1 MASETGP
8 KVPPDGLTDTGRR
21 AGATQGAG
29 HDKSRAALAAL
40 VLAASSAG
48 VVATLDSPRGAVACA
63 LAGLVAAALGWAA
76 LGRLA
81 HRPVSLPPEPPPAPR
96 PDLDAALEHAPLAL
110 WRLMPGAQPL
120 ALNAAARRLIAPGR
134 AAEAASLLA
143 LLDASPG
150 RRVVTLPTEH
160 GQERAV
166 LAVSALTVRGQ
177 AWRLAALAP
186 IESEL
191 ETEALVAWRQLVQ
204 VLTHEIMNSLT
215 PIASLAASA
224 PALLEAGE
232 LEELQAALAAL
243 ARRAAHLQGFVERYR
258 SVSHPPAPTLADTPL
273 LPLLQAV
280 QRLVAPAWDAAGG
293 RVDIAVEPASL
304 ALRTDAAQLE
314 QVLINLTQNALQAC
328 TGRPAPALR
337 IEARLSR
344 GARLRLEVADNG
356 PGVAPGLEGHI
367 FTPFFTTREG
377 GSGVGLAV
385 VRQLVHGLGGTV
397 RHARRPGG
405 GACFVLTF

>member
-1 MASETGP
+1 MAS
-8 KVPPDGLTDTGRR
+8 
-21 AGATQGAG
+21 
-29 HDKSRAALAAL
+29 DKARTAVAALM
-40 VLAASSAG
+40 LAASAAG
-48 VVATLDSPRGAVACA
+48 AGAWWDSPRLLVACA
-63 LAGLVAAALGWAA
+63 LVGLAAAAVGWAGLT
-76 LGRLA
+76 RLA
-81 HRPVSLPPEPPPAPR
+81 RRPAPLPPDPPPAPH
-96 PDLDAALEHAPLAL
+96 PDLDAALQHAPLAL
-110 WRLMPGAQPL
+110 WRFVAGSPPL
-120 ALNAAARRLIAPGR
+120 ALNAAARRLVAPGR
-134 AAEAASLLA
+134 AVDPAALLA
-143 LLDASPG
+143 LLDAGPG

-160 GQERAV
+160 GEERAV
-166 LAVSALTVRGQ
+166 LAVSALTVQGQ

-191 ETEALVAWRQLVQ
+191 ETEALGAWRQLVQ

-215 PIASLAASA
+215 PIASLAGSA

-232 LEELQAALAAL
+232 HDELQAALATL

-258 SVSHPPAPTLADTPL
+258 SVSQPPPPTLADTPL

-280 QRLVAPAWDAAGG
+280 QRLVAPAWEAAGG
-293 RVDIAVEPASL
+293 TVALSIDPETL
-304 ALRTDAAQLE
+304 TLRTDAAQLE
-314 QVLINLTQNALQAC
+314 QVLINLAQNGLQAC
-328 TGRPAPALR
+328 AGRPAPQLQ

-344 GARLRLEVADNG
+344 GARLRLTVADNG
-356 PGVAPGLEGHI
+356 PGVAPGLEQRI

>member
-8 KVPPDGLTDTGRR
+8 GTRPDSVSDTGRR
-21 AGATQGAG
+21 AGAR
-29 HDKSRAALAAL
+29 HDQARAVFAALA
-40 VLAASSAG
+40 LAASSAG
-48 VVATLDSPRGAVACA
+48 VVATLDSPRWAVACA
-63 LAGLVAAALGWAA
+63 LAGLISAALGWAA

-81 HRPVSLPPEPPPAPR
+81 QRPAPLPAEPPPAPR

-110 WRLMPGAQPL
+110 WRLVAGMPPL
-120 ALNAAARRLIAPGR
+120 ALNAAARRLLAPGR
-134 AAEAASLLA
+134 AVEPAPLLA
-143 LLDASPG
+143 LLDAEPG

-166 LAVSALTVRGQ
+166 LAVSALTVQGQ

-191 ETEALVAWRQLVQ
+191 ETEALSAWRQLVQ

-232 LEELQAALAAL
+232 HAELHAALAAL

-258 SVSHPPAPTLADTPL
+258 SVSQPPAPTLADTPL

-280 QRLVAPAWDAAGG
+280 QRLVAPTWDAAGG
-293 RVDIAVEPASL
+293 RVDITVEPASL

-314 QVLINLTQNALQAC
+314 QVLINLAQNALQAC
-328 TGRPAPALR
+328 AGRPAPRLLIDAT
-337 IEARLSR
+337 LSR
-344 GARLRLEVADNG
+344 GARLRLTVADNG
-356 PGVAPGLEGHI
+356 PGVAPGLEGRI
-367 FTPFFTTREG
+367 FTPFFSTREG

-397 RHARRPGG
+397 RHAKRPGG

>member
-1 MASETGP
+1 MAFERTRVVAS
-8 KVPPDGLTDTGRR
+8 
-21 AGATQGAG
+21 
-29 HDKSRAALAAL
+29 AL
-40 VLAASSAG
+40 VLTASAVGAG
-48 VVATLDSPRGAVACA
+48 ASLDAPRVLVACA
-63 LAGLVAAALGWAA
+63 LVGLAAAAVSWVA
-76 LGRLA
+76 LSRLA
-81 HRPVSLPPEPPPAPR
+81 HQPRPSPPEPRPAPR

-110 WRLMPGAQPL
+110 WRLTAGQSPL

-134 AAEAASLLA
+134 AVEPAALLA
-143 LLDASPG
+143 LLDADPG
-150 RRVVTLPTEH
+150 RRIVALPTEH

-166 LAVSALTVRGQ
+166 LAVSALTVQGE

-191 ETEALVAWRQLVQ
+191 ETEALGAWRQLVQ

-215 PIASLAASA
+215 PIASLATSA
-224 PALLEAGE
+224 PLLLEAGE
-232 LEELQAALAAL
+232 HEELRAALAVL

-258 SVSHPPAPTLADTPL
+258 SVSQPPAPTLADTPL

-280 QRLVAPAWDAAGG
+280 QRLVQPAWAAAGG
-293 RVDIAVEPASL
+293 TVTLRVDPETL

-314 QVLINLTQNALQAC
+314 QVLINLAQNALQAC
-328 TGRPAPALR
+328 AGRASPQLSIDAH
-337 IEARLSR
+337 LSR
-344 GARLRLEVADNG
+344 GARLRLTVADNG
-356 PGVAPGLEGHI
+356 PGVAPGLEQRI

-397 RHARRPGG
+397 RHAKRPGG

>member
-1 MASETGP
+1 MAS
-8 KVPPDGLTDTGRR
+8 DR
-21 AGATQGAG
+21 AL
-29 HDKSRAALAAL
+29 AALAAL
-40 VLAASSAG
+40 VLAASAAG
-48 VVATLDSPRGAVACA
+48 SVAAQDSPRLLVACV
-63 LAGLVAAALGWAA
+63 LAGLAAAAFGWAA
-76 LGRLA
+76 LTRLA
-81 HRPVSLPPEPPPAPR
+81 RRPAPPPPEPPAAPR

-110 WRLMPGAQPL
+110 WRLVAGQAPL

-134 AAEAASLLA
+134 AAEPAGLLA
-143 LLDASPG
+143 LLDAGPG

-166 LAVSALTVRGQ
+166 LAVSALTVQGQ

-191 ETEALVAWRQLVQ
+191 ETETLVAWRQLVQ

-215 PIASLAASA
+215 PIASLATSA

-232 LEELQAALAAL
+232 HEELQAALAAL

-258 SVSHPPAPTLADTPL
+258 SVSQPPAPTLADTPL

-280 QRLVAPAWDAAGG
+280 QRLVAPAWSEAGG
-293 RVDIAVEPASL
+293 TVDLAVEPASL

-314 QVLINLTQNALQAC
+314 QVLINLAQNALQAC
-328 TGRPAPALR
+328 AGRLAPALH
-337 IEARLSR
+337 IEVRLSR
-344 GARLRLEVADNG
+344 GARLRLTVADNG
-356 PGVAPGLEGHI
+356 PGVAPGLEGRI
-367 FTPFFTTREG
+367 FTPFFTTRDG

-397 RHARRPGG
+397 RHAKRPGG
-405 GACFVLTF
+405 GACFILTF

>member
-1 MASETGP
+1 MAS
-8 KVPPDGLTDTGRR
+8 DR
-21 AGATQGAG
+21 A
-29 HDKSRAALAAL
+29 RVVAAAA
-40 VLAASSAG
+40 VLAASAAG
-48 VVATLDSPRGAVACA
+48 LGASLDSPRLLVACA
-63 LAGLVAAALGWAA
+63 LAGLAAAALGWAA

-81 HRPVSLPPEPPPAPR
+81 HRPAPPAPPPPPAPQ

-110 WRLMPGAQPL
+110 WRLVAGAPPL

-134 AAEAASLLA
+134 AAEPGSLLA
-143 LLDASPG
+143 LLDAAPG

-166 LAVSALTVRGQ
+166 LAVSALTVQGQ

-191 ETEALVAWRQLVQ
+191 ETEALAAWRQLVQ

-215 PIASLAASA
+215 PIASLAGSA

-232 LEELQAALAAL
+232 REELQAALAAL

-258 SVSHPPAPTLADTPL
+258 SVSQPPAPTLSDVSL

-280 QRLVAPAWDAAGG
+280 QRLVTPAWEALGG
-293 RVDIAVEPASL
+293 RVDLSVEPGSL

-314 QVLINLTQNALQAC
+314 QVLINLAQNALQSCA
-328 TGRPAPALR
+328 GRPGAEPPRLA

-344 GARLRLEVADNG
+344 GARLRLTVADNG
-356 PGVAPGLEGHI
+356 PGVTPGLESRI

-397 RHARRPGG
+397 RHAKRPGG

>member
-1 MASETGP
+1 MGFDRARVVVAAG
-8 KVPPDGLTDTGRR
+8 VLT
-21 AGATQGAG
+21 
-29 HDKSRAALAAL
+29 
-40 VLAASSAG
+40 ASSAG
-48 VVATLDSPRGAVACA
+48 AGASLDSPRLLVACA
-63 LAGLVAAALGWAA
+63 LAGLIAAAFGWAA
-76 LGRLA
+76 LTRLA
-81 HRPVSLPPEPPPAPR
+81 HRPTPLPPDPPPAPR

-110 WRLMPGAQPL
+110 WRLTAGSPPL

-134 AAEAASLLA
+134 AVEPAALLA
-143 LLDASPG
+143 LLDAEPG
-150 RRVVTLPTEH
+150 RRVITLPTEH

-166 LAVSALTVRGQ
+166 LAISALTVSSE

-191 ETEALVAWRQLVQ
+191 ETETLVAWRQLVQ

-215 PIASLAASA
+215 PIASLAGSA

-232 LEELQAALAAL
+232 HGELQAALAAL

-258 SVSHPPAPTLADTPL
+258 SVSQPPAPTLADTSL

-280 QRLVAPAWDAAGG
+280 QRLLAPAWAAAGG
-293 RVDIAVEPASL
+293 TVDIAVEPETL

-314 QVLINLTQNALQAC
+314 QVLINLAQNALQAC
-328 TGRPAPALR
+328 AGRPSPTLR
-337 IEARLSR
+337 IEAALSR
-344 GARLRLEVADNG
+344 GARLRLTVADNG
-356 PGVAPGLEGHI
+356 PGVAPGLEQRI

-397 RHARRPGG
+397 RHAKRPGG

>member
-1 MASETGP
+1 MASDP
-8 KVPPDGLTDTGRR
+8 V
-21 AGATQGAG
+21 
-29 HDKSRAALAAL
+29 RAAIAAL
-40 VLAASSAG
+40 VLAAGSAG
-48 VVATLDSPRGAVACA
+48 AVATLDSPRLLVACVLAA
-63 LAGLVAAALGWAA
+63 LAAAAWGAAALR
-76 LGRLA
+76 RLA
-81 HRPVSLPPEPPPAPR
+81 HRPAPPPADPAPPPR

-110 WRLMPGAQPL
+110 WRLTAGAPPQ
-120 ALNAAARRLIAPGR
+120 ALNAAARRLLAPGR
-134 AAEAASLLA
+134 VVDPTTLLA
-143 LLDASPG
+143 LLDAEPG

-166 LAVSALTVRGQ
+166 LAVSSLTVQGE

-191 ETEALVAWRQLVQ
+191 ETETLVAWRQLVQ

-224 PALLEAGE
+224 PTLLETGE
-232 LEELQAALAAL
+232 REELQAALATL

-258 SVSHPPAPTLADTPL
+258 SVSQPLGATLADVQLGT
-273 LPLLQAV
+273 LLQAV
-280 QRLVAPAWDAAGG
+280 QRLVEPAWAAAGG
-293 RVDIAVEPASL
+293 TVAIRVEPANL

-314 QVLINLTQNALQAC
+314 QVLINLAQNALQAC
-328 TGRPAPALR
+328 AGRPQGEPPRLQ
-337 IEARLSR
+337 IEALLGR
-344 GARLRLEVADNG
+344 GSRLRLTVADNG
-356 PGVAPGLEGHI
+356 PGVPAGLEGRI

-377 GSGVGLAV
+377 GSGIGLAV

-397 RHARRPGG
+397 RHAKRPGG

>member
-1 MASETGP
+1 MVSDRVRVA
-8 KVPPDGLTDTGRR
+8 
-21 AGATQGAG
+21 A
-29 HDKSRAALAAL
+29 AALAM
-40 VLAASSAG
+40 AASSAG
-48 VVATLDSPRGAVACA
+48 AVAALDSPRALVACA
-63 LAGLVAAALGWAA
+63 LGGLVAAALGWVA
-76 LGRLA
+76 LARLA
-81 HRPVSLPPEPPPAPR
+81 HQPKPLPPDPLPPPR
-96 PDLDAALEHAPLAL
+96 PDLDTALEHAPLAL
-110 WRLMPGAQPL
+110 WRLSAGAPPL

-134 AAEAASLLA
+134 AVEPAALLA
-143 LLDASPG
+143 LLDADPG

-166 LAVSALTVRGQ
+166 LAVSALTVQGQ

-191 ETEALVAWRQLVQ
+191 ETEALAAWRQLVQ

-224 PALLEAGE
+224 SALLEAGE
-232 LEELQAALAAL
+232 HEELQAALATL

-258 SVSHPPAPTLADTPL
+258 SVSQPPAPTLADTPL
-273 LPLLQAV
+273 LPLLRAV
-280 QRLVAPAWDAAGG
+280 QRLVAPAWEAAGG
-293 RVDIAVEPASL
+293 RVSLSVEPESL
-304 ALRTDAAQLE
+304 ALRTDTAQLE
-314 QVLINLTQNALQAC
+314 QVLINLAQNALQAC
-328 TGRPAPALR
+328 AGRATPELL

-344 GARLRLEVADNG
+344 GARLRLTVADNG

-377 GSGVGLAV
+377 GSGVGLAI

-397 RHARRPGG
+397 RHAKRPGG

>member
-1 MASETGP
+1 MASEP
-8 KVPPDGLTDTGRR
+8 RR
-21 AGATQGAG
+21 ELLRAAGAA
-29 HDKSRAALAAL
+29 AALAG
-40 VLAASSAG
+40 SAG
-48 VVATLDSPRGAVACA
+48 VAGASLDSPRVLVACA
-63 LAGLVAAALGWAA
+63 LVAAAAVAMGAAA
-76 LGRLA
+76 LARLA
-81 HRPVSLPPEPPPAPR
+81 HRPAPLPPEPPPAPN

-110 WRLMPGAQPL
+110 WRLVAGRPPL
-120 ALNAAARRLIAPGR
+120 ALNAAARRLAAPGR
-134 AAEAASLLA
+134 LVDATALA
-143 LLDASPG
+143 GLLDAAPG
-150 RRVVTLPTEH
+150 RQVVTLPTEH

-166 LAVSALTVRGQ
+166 LAVSALTVQGE

-191 ETEALVAWRQLVQ
+191 ATEALGAWRQLVQ

-215 PIASLAASA
+215 PIASLATSA
-224 PALLEAGE
+224 PALLAAGE
-232 LEELQAALAAL
+232 VEDLQAALATL
-243 ARRAAHLQGFVERYR
+243 ARRASHLQGFVERYR
-258 SVSHPPAPTLADTPL
+258 SVSQPPPPTLADTPL

-280 QRLVAPAWDAAGG
+280 QALVAPGWAQAGG
-293 RVDIAVEPASL
+293 RVTLQVNPPTL

-314 QVLINLTQNALQAC
+314 QVLINLAQNALQAC
-328 TGRPAPALR
+328 AGRPAPELV

-344 GARLRLEVADNG
+344 GARLRLSVADNG
-356 PGVAPGLEGHI
+356 PGVPAGLESQI
-367 FTPFFTTREG
+367 FTPFFSTREG

>member
-1 MASETGP
+1 MGFERVPVAASALVMTASAAA
-8 KVPPDGLTDTGRR
+8 
-21 AGATQGAG
+21 AGA
-29 HDKSRAALAAL
+29 S
-40 VLAASSAG
+40 
-48 VVATLDSPRGAVACA
+48 LDSPRVLVACA
-63 LAGLVAAALGWAA
+63 LAGLIAAAFGWAS
-76 LGRLA
+76 LTRLA
-81 HRPVSLPPEPPPAPR
+81 RQPKPLPADPLPPPR

-110 WRLMPGAQPL
+110 WRLTAGAPPL

-134 AAEAASLLA
+134 AAEPAALLA
-143 LLDASPG
+143 LLEADPG

-166 LAVSALTVRGQ
+166 LAVSALTVQGQ
-177 AWRLAALAP
+177 PWRLAALAP

-191 ETEALVAWRQLVQ
+191 ETEALAAWRQLVQ

-215 PIASLAASA
+215 PIASLASSA
-224 PALLEAGE
+224 PALLAAGE
-232 LEELQAALAAL
+232 HEELEAALATL
-243 ARRAAHLQGFVERYR
+243 ARRAAHLQAFVERYR
-258 SVSHPPAPTLADTPL
+258 SVSQPPAPTLADTPL

-280 QRLVAPAWDAAGG
+280 QRLVAPAWEAAGG
-293 RVDIAVEPASL
+293 RVELSVEPESL

-314 QVLINLTQNALQAC
+314 QVLINLAQNALQAC
-328 TGRPAPALR
+328 AGRPAPELQ

-344 GARLRLEVADNG
+344 GARLRLTVTDNG
-356 PGVAPGLEGHI
+356 PGVAPGLESRI

-397 RHARRPGG
+397 RHAKRPGG
-405 GACFVLTF
+405 GACFILTF

>member
-1 MASETGP
+1 MVSDRIR
-8 KVPPDGLTDTGRR
+8 V
-21 AGATQGAG
+21 
-29 HDKSRAALAAL
+29 ALAAV
-40 VLAASSAG
+40 VLAASAAG
-48 VVATLDSPRGAVACA
+48 AGATLDSPRLLVACV
-63 LAGLVAAALGWAA
+63 LSGLIAASWGWMS
-76 LGRLA
+76 LSRLA
-81 HRPVSLPPEPPPAPR
+81 HKPAPLPPEPTPAPR

-110 WRLMPGAQPL
+110 WRLTPGKPAL

-134 AAEAASLLA
+134 AVEPASLISQ
-143 LLDASPG
+143 LDANPG

-166 LAVSALTVRGQ
+166 LAVSALTVQGE

-191 ETEALVAWRQLVQ
+191 ETEALTAWRQLVQ

-215 PIASLAASA
+215 PIASLAGSS

-232 LEELQAALAAL
+232 HAELQAALAAL

-258 SVSHPPAPTLADTPL
+258 SVSQPPAPTLADAPL

-280 QRLVAPAWDAAGG
+280 QRLVTPAWEAAGG
-293 RVDIAVEPASL
+293 RVAVSVEPANL
-304 ALRTDAAQLE
+304 ALRTDVAQLE
-314 QVLINLTQNALQAC
+314 QVLINLAQNALQAC
-328 TGRPAPALR
+328 AGRPAPQLSIDAS
-337 IEARLSR
+337 LSR
-344 GARLRLEVADNG
+344 GARLRLTVADNG
-356 PGVAPGLEGHI
+356 PGVAPGLESRI

-377 GSGVGLAV
+377 GSGVGLAI

-397 RHARRPGG
+397 RYAKRPGG
-405 GACFVLTF
+405 GACFLITF

>member
-1 MASETGP
+1 MGFDRTR
-8 KVPPDGLTDTGRR
+8 VV
-21 AGATQGAG
+21 
-29 HDKSRAALAAL
+29 AAAC
-40 VLAASSAG
+40 VLAASAAG
-48 VVATLDSPRGAVACA
+48 AVATLDSPRLLAACA
-63 LAGLVAAALGWAA
+63 LAGLGAAVFGWVA

-81 HRPVSLPPEPPPAPR
+81 HRPRPVPPDPPPAPR

-110 WRLMPGAQPL
+110 WRLAAGQPPL

-134 AAEAASLLA
+134 AVEPTTLLA
-143 LLDASPG
+143 LLEAEPG

-166 LAVSALTVRGQ
+166 LAVSALTVQGE

-191 ETEALVAWRQLVQ
+191 ETEALGAWRQLVQ

-215 PIASLAASA
+215 PIASLAGSA

-232 LEELQAALAAL
+232 VDELRAALAAL

-258 SVSHPPAPTLADTPL
+258 SVSQPPAPTLVDTPL

-280 QRLVAPAWDAAGG
+280 QRLVAPAWEAAGG
-293 RVDIAVEPASL
+293 TVAVTVEPGSL

-314 QVLINLTQNALQAC
+314 QVLINLAQNALQAC
-328 TGRPAPALR
+328 AGRPSPQLA

-344 GARLRLEVADNG
+344 GARLRLTVADNG
-356 PGVAPGLEGHI
+356 PGVAPGLEQRI

-397 RHARRPGG
+397 RHAKRPGG

>member
-1 MASETGP
+1 MAFERAR
-8 KVPPDGLTDTGRR
+8 V
-21 AGATQGAG
+21 AGAAV
-29 HDKSRAALAAL
+29 

-48 VVATLDSPRGAVACA
+48 AVAALDSPRLLVACA
-63 LAGLVAAALGWAA
+63 LAGLIAAATGWAA
-76 LGRLA
+76 LARLA
-81 HRPVSLPPEPPPAPR
+81 HQPRLLPPEPPPAPR

-110 WRLMPGAQPL
+110 WRLTAGHAPL
-120 ALNAAARRLIAPGR
+120 ALNAAARRLLAPGR
-134 AAEAASLLA
+134 AVQPAALLA
-143 LLDASPG
+143 LLDADPG

-166 LAVSALTVRGQ
+166 LAVAALTVQGQ
-177 AWRLAALAP
+177 PWRLAALAP

-191 ETEALVAWRQLVQ
+191 ETEALGAWRQLVQ

-215 PIASLAASA
+215 PIASLAGNA
-224 PALLEAGE
+224 PALLAAGE
-232 LEELQAALAAL
+232 HADLQAALDTL
-243 ARRAAHLQGFVERYR
+243 ARRAAHLQAFVERYR
-258 SVSHPPAPTLADTPL
+258 SVSQPPAPTLADVAL
-273 LPLLQAV
+273 APLLQAV
-280 QRLVAPAWDAAGG
+280 QRLVEPAWARAGGSVALQVAPAT
-293 RVDIAVEPASL
+293 L

-314 QVLINLTQNALQAC
+314 QMLINLAQNALQAC
-328 TGRPAPALR
+328 VGRPAGAPPPRLD

-344 GARLRLEVADNG
+344 GARLRLTVADNG
-356 PGVAPGLEGHI
+356 PGVAPGLEHRI
-367 FTPFFTTREG
+367 FTPFFTTRDG

>member
-1 MASETGP
+1 MASDRLR
-8 KVPPDGLTDTGRR
+8 VAIAAVGLAAAA
-21 AGATQGAG
+21 AGAGAWP
-29 HDKSRAALAAL
+29 DA
-40 VLAASSAG
+40 
-48 VVATLDSPRGAVACA
+48 PRLLTACA
-63 LAGLVAAALGWAA
+63 LAGLAAAAWGWAA

-81 HRPVSLPPEPPPAPR
+81 HRPAPPLPDPPPAPR

-110 WRLMPGAQPL
+110 WRLVAGLPPL

-134 AAEAASLLA
+134 ALEPAALLA
-143 LLDASPG
+143 LLDAAPG

-166 LAVSALTVRGQ
+166 LAVSALTVQGQ

-191 ETEALVAWRQLVQ
+191 ETEALAAWRQLVQ

-215 PIASLAASA
+215 PIASLASSA
-224 PALLEAGE
+224 PTLLEAGE
-232 LEELQAALAAL
+232 HEELAAALATL
-243 ARRAAHLQGFVERYR
+243 ARRAAHLQAFVERYR
-258 SVSHPPAPTLADTPL
+258 SVSQPPAPTLADTPL
-273 LPLLQAV
+273 QPLLQAV
-280 QRLVAPAWDAAGG
+280 QCLVAPAWAAAGG
-293 RVDIAVEPASL
+293 EVEVSVEPDSL

-314 QVLINLTQNALQAC
+314 QVLINLAQNALQAC
-328 TGRPAPALR
+328 AGRPSPRLG

-344 GARLRLEVADNG
+344 GARLRLTVTDNG
-356 PGVAPGLEGHI
+356 PGVAPGLESRI

-397 RHARRPGG
+397 RYAKRPGG

>member
-1 MASETGP
+1 MAFERTR
-8 KVPPDGLTDTGRR
+8 V
-21 AGATQGAG
+21 AV
-29 HDKSRAALAAL
+29 AAL
-40 VLAASSAG
+40 VLAASAAG
-48 VVATLDSPRGAVACA
+48 AAASLDSPRVLVACA
-63 LAGLVAAALGWAA
+63 LAGLIAAALGWVA
-76 LGRLA
+76 LSRLA
-81 HRPVSLPPEPPPAPR
+81 HQPKPPPPDPPPAPR

-110 WRLMPGAQPL
+110 WRLVAGSAPL

-134 AAEAASLLA
+134 AVEPAALLA
-143 LLDASPG
+143 LLDAEPG

-166 LAVSALTVRGQ
+166 LAVSALTVQGQ

-191 ETEALVAWRQLVQ
+191 ETETLAAWRQLVQ

-215 PIASLAASA
+215 PIASLATSA
-224 PALLEAGE
+224 PALLAAGE
-232 LEELQAALAAL
+232 HEELHAALAAL

-258 SVSHPPAPTLADTPL
+258 SVSQPPAPTLADVPL
-273 LPLLQAV
+273 VPLLQAV
-280 QRLVAPAWDAAGG
+280 QRLLAPAWQAVGG
-293 RVDIAVEPASL
+293 TVGVDVAPETL

-314 QVLINLTQNALQAC
+314 QVLINLAQNALQAC
-328 TGRPAPALR
+328 AGRPAPRLN

-344 GARLRLEVADNG
+344 GARLRLTVADNG
-356 PGVAPGLEGHI
+356 PGVAPGLEQRI

-397 RHARRPGG
+397 RHAKRPGG

>member
-1 MASETGP
+1 MAFERAR
-8 KVPPDGLTDTGRR
+8 V
-21 AGATQGAG
+21 AGAAV
-29 HDKSRAALAAL
+29 

-48 VVATLDSPRGAVACA
+48 AVAALDSPRVLVACA
-63 LAGLVAAALGWAA
+63 LAGFIAAATGWAA
-76 LGRLA
+76 LARLA
-81 HRPVSLPPEPPPAPR
+81 HQPRPLPPEPPPAPR

-110 WRLMPGAQPL
+110 WRLTAGHAPL

-134 AAEAASLLA
+134 AVEPAALLA
-143 LLDASPG
+143 LLDADPG

-166 LAVSALTVRGQ
+166 LAVSALTVQGE

-191 ETEALVAWRQLVQ
+191 ETEALGAWRQLVQ

-215 PIASLAASA
+215 PIASLAGSA

-232 LEELQAALAAL
+232 VDELQAALAAL

-258 SVSHPPAPTLADTPL
+258 SVSQPPAPTLADTPL
-273 LPLLQAV
+273 APLLQAV
-280 QRLVAPAWDAAGG
+280 QRLVAPAWEAAGG
-293 RVDIAVEPASL
+293 SVALRVAPETL

-314 QVLINLTQNALQAC
+314 QVLINLAQNALQAC
-328 TGRPAPALR
+328 AGRPSPQLL

-344 GARLRLEVADNG
+344 GARLRLTVADNG
-356 PGVAPGLEGHI
+356 PGVPPGLEQRI
-367 FTPFFTTREG
+367 FTPFFTTRDG

-397 RHARRPGG
+397 RHAKRPGG
-405 GACFVLTF
+405 GACFVVTF

>member
-1 MASETGP
+1 MAFERAR
-8 KVPPDGLTDTGRR
+8 VAVAAVMLAACA
-21 AGATQGAG
+21 AGAGA
-29 HDKSRAALAAL
+29 A
-40 VLAASSAG
+40 
-48 VVATLDSPRGAVACA
+48 LDSPRLLVACA
-63 LAGLVAAALGWAA
+63 LAGLAAVAFGWTS
-76 LGRLA
+76 LSRLA
-81 HRPVSLPPEPPPAPR
+81 HRPAPPPPEPPPAPR

-110 WRLMPGAQPL
+110 WRLVAGHPPL

-134 AAEAASLLA
+134 AVEPAALLA
-143 LLDASPG
+143 LLDAEPG

-166 LAVSALTVRGQ
+166 LAVSALTVQGQ

-191 ETEALVAWRQLVQ
+191 ETETLVAWRQLVQ

-232 LEELQAALAAL
+232 HVELQAALAAL

-258 SVSHPPAPTLADTPL
+258 SVSQPPAPTLADTPL

-280 QRLVAPAWDAAGG
+280 QRLVAPAWEAADGTVTLG
-293 RVDIAVEPASL
+293 VEPESL

-314 QVLINLTQNALQAC
+314 QVLINLAQNALQAC
-328 TGRPAPALR
+328 AGRPAPRLA

-344 GARLRLEVADNG
+344 GARLRLTVADNG
-356 PGVAPGLEGHI
+356 PGVTPGLEARI

-397 RHARRPGG
+397 RHAKRPGG

>member
-1 MASETGP
+1 MAFERAR
-8 KVPPDGLTDTGRR
+8 V
-21 AGATQGAG
+21 AGAAV
-29 HDKSRAALAAL
+29 

-48 VVATLDSPRGAVACA
+48 AVAALDSPRVLVACA
-63 LAGLVAAALGWAA
+63 LAGLIAAATGWAA
-76 LGRLA
+76 LARLA
-81 HRPVSLPPEPPPAPR
+81 HQPRPLPPEPPPAPR

-110 WRLMPGAQPL
+110 WRLTAGHAPL

-134 AAEAASLLA
+134 AVEPAALLA
-143 LLDASPG
+143 LLDADPG

-166 LAVSALTVRGQ
+166 LAVSALTVQGE

-191 ETEALVAWRQLVQ
+191 ETEALGAWRQLVQ

-215 PIASLAASA
+215 PIASLAGSA
-224 PALLEAGE
+224 PALLDAGE
-232 LEELQAALAAL
+232 VDELRAALAAL

-258 SVSHPPAPTLADTPL
+258 SVSQPPAPTLADTPL
-273 LPLLQAV
+273 APLLQAV
-280 QRLVAPAWDAAGG
+280 QRLVAPAWEAAGG
-293 RVDIAVEPASL
+293 SVALSVAPETL

-314 QVLINLTQNALQAC
+314 QVLINLAQNALQAC
-328 TGRPAPALR
+328 AGRPSPQLL

-344 GARLRLEVADNG
+344 GARLRLTVADNG
-356 PGVAPGLEGHI
+356 PGVPPGLEQRI
-367 FTPFFTTREG
+367 FTPFFTTRDG

-397 RHARRPGG
+397 RHAKRPGG

>member
-1 MASETGP
+1 MVSDRTR
-8 KVPPDGLTDTGRR
+8 V
-21 AGATQGAG
+21 
-29 HDKSRAALAAL
+29 AAAAA
-40 VLAASSAG
+40 VLAASAAG
-48 VVATLDSPRGAVACA
+48 MGASLDSPRLLIACA
-63 LAGLVAAALGWAA
+63 LLGLAAAAFGWAA

-81 HRPVSLPPEPPPAPR
+81 HRPTPPAPEPPPAQR

-110 WRLMPGAQPL
+110 WRLVAGVPPL

-134 AAEAASLLA
+134 AAEPGSLLA
-143 LLDASPG
+143 LLDAPPG
-150 RRVVTLPTEH
+150 RRIVTLPTEH

-166 LAVSALTVRGQ
+166 LAVAALTVQGQ

-191 ETEALVAWRQLVQ
+191 ETETLVAWRQLVQ

-215 PIASLAASA
+215 PIASLASSA
-224 PALLEAGE
+224 PALLAAGE
-232 LEELQAALAAL
+232 HEELQAALAAL

-258 SVSHPPAPTLADTPL
+258 SVSQPPAPTLADVQLRPL
-273 LPLLQAV
+273 LLAV
-280 QRLVAPAWDAAGG
+280 QRLLAPAWEAAGG
-293 RVDIAVEPASL
+293 AVELNVAPETL

-314 QVLINLTQNALQAC
+314 QVLINLAQNALQAC
-328 TGRPAPALR
+328 AGRPQAQPPRLA

-344 GARLRLEVADNG
+344 GARLRLTVADNG
-356 PGVAPGLEGHI
+356 PGVAPGLESRI

-397 RHARRPGG
+397 RYAKRPGG
-405 GACFVLTF
+405 GSCFVLTF

>member
-1 MASETGP
+1 MASE
-8 KVPPDGLTDTGRR
+8 R
-21 AGATQGAG
+21 A
-29 HDKSRAALAAL
+29 RIAAAAV
-40 VLAASSAG
+40 VLAACAAG
-48 VVATLDSPRGAVACA
+48 AGASLDSPRALVACA
-63 LAGLVAAALGWAA
+63 LAGLAAAAFGWTA
-76 LGRLA
+76 LARLA
-81 HRPVSLPPEPPPAPR
+81 RRPPPMPLEPTPAPR

-110 WRLMPGAQPL
+110 WRLAAGAPPL
-120 ALNAAARRLIAPGR
+120 ALNAAARRLVAPGR
-134 AAEAASLLA
+134 AAEPAGLLA
-143 LLDASPG
+143 LLDAQPG
-150 RRVVTLPTEH
+150 RRIVTLPTEH

-166 LAVSALTVRGQ
+166 LAVSALTVHGE

-191 ETEALVAWRQLVQ
+191 ETEALGAWRQLVQ

-215 PIASLAASA
+215 PIASLAGSA
-224 PALLEAGE
+224 PALLAAGE
-232 LEELQAALAAL
+232 HGELQAALAAL

-258 SVSHPPAPTLADTPL
+258 SVSQPPAPTLADTPL
-273 LPLLQAV
+273 QQLLQAV
-280 QRLVAPAWDAAGG
+280 QRLVEPAWAAAGG
-293 RVDIAVEPASL
+293 TVAVSVEPASL

-314 QVLINLTQNALQAC
+314 QVLINLAQNALQAC
-328 TGRPAPALR
+328 AGRPQGESPQLS

-344 GARLRLEVADNG
+344 GARLRLTVADNG
-356 PGVAPGLEGHI
+356 PGVAAGLEGRI

>member
-1 MASETGP
+1 MAFE
-8 KVPPDGLTDTGRR
+8 RAR
-21 AGATQGAG
+21 IAGA
-29 HDKSRAALAAL
+29 AA

-48 VVATLDSPRGAVACA
+48 AVAALDSPRLLVACA
-63 LAGLVAAALGWAA
+63 LAGLAATVAGWTALA
-76 LGRLA
+76 RLA
-81 HRPVSLPPEPPPAPR
+81 HQPRPLPPDPPPPPR

-110 WRLMPGAQPL
+110 WRLTAGRAPL

-134 AAEAASLLA
+134 AVEPAALLA
-143 LLDASPG
+143 LLDADPG

-166 LAVSALTVRGQ
+166 LAVAALTVQGE

-191 ETEALVAWRQLVQ
+191 ETEALAAWRQLVQ

-215 PIASLAASA
+215 PIASLAGSA

-232 LEELQAALAAL
+232 VDELRAALAAL

-258 SVSHPPAPTLADTPL
+258 SVSQPPAPTLADTPL
-273 LPLLQAV
+273 APLLQAV
-280 QRLVAPAWDAAGG
+280 QQLVSPAWAAVGG
-293 RVDIAVEPASL
+293 SVTLSVEPASL

-314 QVLINLTQNALQAC
+314 QVLINLAQNALQAC
-328 TGRPAPALR
+328 AGRPAPQLH

-344 GARLRLEVADNG
+344 GARLRLTVADNG
-356 PGVAPGLEGHI
+356 PGVPPGLESRI
-367 FTPFFTTREG
+367 FTPFFTTRDG

-397 RHARRPGG
+397 RHAKRPGG
-405 GACFVLTF
+405 GACFVVTF

>member
-1 MASETGP
+1 MVSDRL
-8 KVPPDGLTDTGRR
+8 K
-21 AGATQGAG
+21 
-29 HDKSRAALAAL
+29 AALAAL

-48 VVATLDSPRGAVACA
+48 VAATLDSPRLSVACA
-63 LAGLVAAALGWAA
+63 LAGLVAAAFGWTS
-76 LGRLA
+76 LSRLA
-81 HRPVSLPPEPPPAPR
+81 HKPAPLPPDPLPAPR

-110 WRLMPGAQPL
+110 WRLTAGKPALP
-120 ALNAAARRLIAPGR
+120 LNAAARRLIAPGR
-134 AAEAASLLA
+134 AVEPAGLFSLL
-143 LLDASPG
+143 DGDPG

-166 LAVSALTVRGQ
+166 LAVSALTVQGE

-191 ETEALVAWRQLVQ
+191 ETEALAAWRQLVQ

-232 LEELQAALAAL
+232 HEELQTALAAM
-243 ARRAAHLQGFVERYR
+243 ARRASHLQGFVERYR
-258 SVSHPPAPTLADTPL
+258 SVSQPPAPTLADTPL

-280 QRLVAPAWDAAGG
+280 QRLIAPAWEAAGG
-293 RVDIAVEPASL
+293 RVDIRIEPESL

-314 QVLINLTQNALQAC
+314 QVLINLAQNALQAC
-328 TGRPAPALR
+328 SGRPSPRLG
-337 IEARLSR
+337 IEAALSR
-344 GARLRLEVADNG
+344 GARLRLTVADNG
-356 PGVAPGLEGHI
+356 PGVAPGLESRI
-367 FTPFFTTREG
+367 FTPFFTTRES

-397 RHARRPGG
+397 RHAKRPGG

>member
-1 MASETGP
+1 MGSDRLRAS
-8 KVPPDGLTDTGRR
+8 
-21 AGATQGAG
+21 AAAI
-29 HDKSRAALAAL
+29 ALAAS
-40 VLAASSAG
+40 AAGA
-48 VVATLDSPRGAVACA
+48 VATLDSPRMLVACA
-63 LAGLVAAALGWAA
+63 LAGLLAAAFGWAA
-76 LGRLA
+76 LSRLA
-81 HRPVSLPPEPPPAPR
+81 HRPAPLPPDPPPAPR

-110 WRLMPGAQPL
+110 WRLVAGQPPL

-134 AAEAASLLA
+134 AVEPAALLA
-143 LLDASPG
+143 LLEAEPG
-150 RRVVTLPTEH
+150 RRIVTLPTEH

-166 LAVSALTVRGQ
+166 LAVSALTVQGQ

-191 ETEALVAWRQLVQ
+191 ETEALAAWRQLVQ

-232 LEELQAALAAL
+232 HEELQAALATL
-243 ARRAAHLQGFVERYR
+243 ARRAAHLQAFVERYR
-258 SVSHPPAPTLADTPL
+258 SVSQPPSPTLADVPL

-280 QRLVAPAWDAAGG
+280 QRLVAPAWEAAGG
-293 RVDIAVEPASL
+293 TVTVAVEPASL

-314 QVLINLTQNALQAC
+314 QVLINLAQNALQAC
-328 TGRPAPALR
+328 AARPAPALVV
-337 IEARLSR
+337 EAALGR
-344 GARLRLEVADNG
+344 GARLRLSVSDNG
-356 PGVAPGLEGHI
+356 PGVAPGLESRI

-377 GSGVGLAV
+377 GSGLGLAV

-397 RHARRPGG
+397 RHAKRPGG

>member
-1 MASETGP
+1 MAFERAR
-8 KVPPDGLTDTGRR
+8 VAAAALLMA
-21 AGATQGAG
+21 AGAAG
-29 HDKSRAALAAL
+29 G
-40 VLAASSAG
+40 AAS
-48 VVATLDSPRGAVACA
+48 LDSPRALVACA
-63 LAGLVAAALGWAA
+63 LAGLLAAAFGWAS
-76 LGRLA
+76 LNRLA
-81 HRPVSLPPEPPPAPR
+81 HKPTPLPPDPPPAPR

-110 WRLMPGAQPL
+110 WRLVAGSPPL

-134 AAEAASLLA
+134 AIEPASLLA
-143 LLDASPG
+143 LLDADPG

-166 LAVSALTVRGQ
+166 LAVSALTVQGQ

-191 ETEALVAWRQLVQ
+191 ETETLVAWRQLVQ

-215 PIASLAASA
+215 PIASLATSA

-232 LEELQAALAAL
+232 HEELQAALAAL
-243 ARRAAHLQGFVERYR
+243 ARRAAHLQAFVERYR
-258 SVSHPPAPTLADTPL
+258 SVSQPPAPTLADTPL

-280 QRLVAPAWDAAGG
+280 QRLVAPAWEAAGG
-293 RVDIAVEPASL
+293 KVSIGIEPESL

-314 QVLINLTQNALQAC
+314 QVLINLAQNALQAC
-328 TGRPAPALR
+328 ASRPAPELL

-344 GARLRLEVADNG
+344 GARLRLTVADNG
-356 PGVAPGLEGHI
+356 PGVAPGLESRI

-397 RHARRPGG
+397 RHAKRPGG

>member
-1 MASETGP
+1 MAAS
-8 KVPPDGLTDTGRR
+8 
-21 AGATQGAG
+21 
-29 HDKSRAALAAL
+29 L

-48 VVATLDSPRGAVACA
+48 AVAALDSPRVLVGCA
-63 LAGLVAAALGWAA
+63 LAGLLAAAFGWAA
-76 LGRLA
+76 LTRLA
-81 HRPVSLPPEPPPAPR
+81 HQPKPPPPDPPPTPR

-110 WRLMPGAQPL
+110 WRLVAGNPPL

-134 AAEAASLLA
+134 AAEPTALLA
-143 LLDASPG
+143 LLDAEPG

-166 LAVSALTVRGQ
+166 LAVSALTVQGQ

-191 ETEALVAWRQLVQ
+191 ETETLVAWRQLVQ
-204 VLTHEIMNSLT
+204 VLTHEIMNSMT

-232 LEELQAALAAL
+232 ADELQAALATL
-243 ARRAAHLQGFVERYR
+243 ARRAAHLQAFVERYR
-258 SVSHPPAPTLADTPL
+258 SVSQPPAPTLADTAL

-280 QRLVAPAWDAAGG
+280 QRLVAPAWEAADGEVG
-293 RVDIAVEPASL
+293 VTVEPANL

-314 QVLINLTQNALQAC
+314 QVLINLAQNALQAC
-328 TGRPAPALR
+328 TGRPQSPPPQLR
-337 IEARLSR
+337 IEATLSR
-344 GARLRLEVADNG
+344 GARLRLTVSDNG
-356 PGVAPGLEGHI
+356 PGVTPGLEQRI
-367 FTPFFTTREG
+367 FTPFFTTRDG

>member
-1 MASETGP
+1 MAFDRARVLVAAT
-8 KVPPDGLTDTGRR
+8 VLTASSVG
-21 AGATQGAG
+21 AGA
-29 HDKSRAALAAL
+29 S
-40 VLAASSAG
+40 
-48 VVATLDSPRGAVACA
+48 LDSPRLLVACA
-63 LAGLVAAALGWAA
+63 LAGLIAAGFGWVALS
-76 LGRLA
+76 RLA
-81 HRPVSLPPEPPPAPR
+81 HRPTPLPPDPPPAPR

-110 WRLMPGAQPL
+110 WRLVAGSPAL

-134 AAEAASLLA
+134 AVEPAALLA
-143 LLDASPG
+143 LLDTAPG

-166 LAVSALTVRGQ
+166 LAVSALTVQGQ

-191 ETEALVAWRQLVQ
+191 ETETLVAWRQLVQ

-215 PIASLAASA
+215 PIASLATSA
-224 PALLEAGE
+224 PALLEASE
-232 LEELQAALAAL
+232 HEELQAALATL
-243 ARRAAHLQGFVERYR
+243 ARRAAHLQAFVERYR
-258 SVSHPPAPTLADTPL
+258 SVSQPPAPTLADTAL

-280 QRLVAPAWDAAGG
+280 QRLLAPAWGAAGG
-293 RVDIAVEPASL
+293 AVRIVVEPESL

-314 QVLINLTQNALQAC
+314 QVLINLAQNALQAC
-328 TGRPAPALR
+328 AGRPTPELL

-344 GARLRLEVADNG
+344 GARLRLTVADNG
-356 PGVAPGLEGHI
+356 PGVAPGLESRI

-397 RHARRPGG
+397 RHAKRPGG
-405 GACFVLTF
+405 GACFVLMF

>member
-1 MASETGP
+1 MAFDRAR
-8 KVPPDGLTDTGRR
+8 VVAAVVVLT
-21 AGATQGAG
+21 
-29 HDKSRAALAAL
+29 
-40 VLAASSAG
+40 ASSAG
-48 VVATLDSPRGAVACA
+48 AAASLDSPRLLVACA
-63 LAGLVAAALGWAA
+63 LAGLIAAAFGWAA
-76 LGRLA
+76 LSRLA
-81 HRPVSLPPEPPPAPR
+81 HQPKPLPPDPPPAPR

-110 WRLMPGAQPL
+110 WRLVAGGPAL

-134 AAEAASLLA
+134 AVEPAALLA
-143 LLDASPG
+143 LLDAEPG

-166 LAVSALTVRGQ
+166 LAVSALTVQGQ
-177 AWRLAALAP
+177 PWRLAALAP

-191 ETEALVAWRQLVQ
+191 ETETLVAWRQLVQ

-232 LEELQAALAAL
+232 HEELQAALAAL

-258 SVSHPPAPTLADTPL
+258 SVSQPPAPTLADTPL

-280 QRLVAPAWDAAGG
+280 QRLLSPAWEAAGG
-293 RVDIAVEPASL
+293 SVSVTVEPETL

-314 QVLINLTQNALQAC
+314 QVLINLAQNALQAC
-328 TGRPAPALR
+328 AGRPAPRLS
-337 IEARLSR
+337 IDARLSR
-344 GARLRLEVADNG
+344 GARLRLTVADNG
-356 PGVAPGLEGHI
+356 PGVAAGLEQRI

-397 RHARRPGG
+397 RHAKRPGG

>member
-1 MASETGP
+1 MASERSR
-8 KVPPDGLTDTGRR
+8 V
-21 AGATQGAG
+21 ATVAM
-29 HDKSRAALAAL
+29 AAF

-48 VVATLDSPRGAVACA
+48 AVAAQGSPRLLVACA
-63 LAGLVAAALGWAA
+63 LAGVAAIAVGWTALA
-76 LGRLA
+76 RLA
-81 HRPVSLPPEPPPAPR
+81 RRPAPLPPDPPAPPR

-110 WRLMPGAQPL
+110 WRLAGGRPPL
-120 ALNAAARRLIAPGR
+120 AMNAAARRLIAPGR
-134 AAEAASLLA
+134 AVEPAALLA
-143 LLDASPG
+143 LLDAEPG
-150 RRVVTLPTEH
+150 RRVVPLPTEH

-166 LAVSALTVRGQ
+166 LAVSALTVQGE

-191 ETEALVAWRQLVQ
+191 ETEALAAWRQLVQ

-232 LEELQAALAAL
+232 HEELQAALAAL

-258 SVSHPPAPTLADTPL
+258 SVSQPLSATLADTPL

-280 QRLVAPAWDAAGG
+280 QRLVAPAWEAAGG
-293 RVDIAVEPASL
+293 RVAVSVEPESL

-314 QVLINLTQNALQAC
+314 QVLINLAQNALQAC
-328 TGRPAPALR
+328 TGRPAPELH
-337 IEARLSR
+337 IEAALGR
-344 GARLRLEVADNG
+344 GARLRLTVADNG
-356 PGVAPGLEGHI
+356 PGVTPGLEARI

>member
-1 MASETGP
+1 MAFER
-8 KVPPDGLTDTGRR
+8 L
-21 AGATQGAG
+21 
-29 HDKSRAALAAL
+29 RAAAAAL
-40 VLAASSAG
+40 LLAASAAG
-48 VVATLDSPRGAVACA
+48 AVAWLGSPRLLAACA
-63 LAGLVAAALGWAA
+63 LAGLVAAAVGWAA

-81 HRPVSLPPEPPPAPR
+81 QRPVPPPPEPPPAPR

-110 WRLMPGAQPL
+110 WRLTANSPPL

-134 AAEAASLLA
+134 AAEPAALLA
-143 LLDASPG
+143 LLDAAPG

-166 LAVSALTVRGQ
+166 LAVAALTVQGQ
-177 AWRLAALAP
+177 PWRLAALAP

-191 ETEALVAWRQLVQ
+191 ETETLAAWRQLVQ

-224 PALLEAGE
+224 PALLAAGE
-232 LEELQAALAAL
+232 HAELQAALAAL
-243 ARRAAHLQGFVERYR
+243 ARRAAHLQGFVQRYR
-258 SVSHPPAPTLADTPL
+258 SVSQPPAPTLADTPL
-273 LPLLQAV
+273 APLLRAV
-280 QRLVAPAWDAAGG
+280 QRLLAPAWEAAGG
-293 RVDIAVEPASL
+293 AVELAVEPETL
-304 ALRTDAAQLE
+304 TLRTDAAQLE
-314 QVLINLTQNALQAC
+314 QVLINLAQNALQAC
-328 TGRPAPALR
+328 AGRPAPRLR

-344 GARLRLEVADNG
+344 GARLRLTVADNG
-356 PGVAPGLEGHI
+356 PGVPPGLEGRI
-367 FTPFFTTREG
+367 FTPFFSTREG
-377 GSGVGLAV
+377 GSGLGLAV

>member
-1 MASETGP
+1 MVSER
-8 KVPPDGLTDTGRR
+8 VRVV
-21 AGATQGAG
+21 
-29 HDKSRAALAAL
+29 LAAL
-40 VLAASSAG
+40 VLAACAAG
-48 VVATLDSPRGAVACA
+48 AVASLDSPRLLVACA
-63 LAGLVAAALGWAA
+63 LAGLIAASLGWME
-76 LGRLA
+76 LSRLA
-81 HRPVSLPPEPPPAPR
+81 HKPVPLPPDPPPAPR

-110 WRLMPGAQPL
+110 WRLTAGKPPL

-134 AAEAASLLA
+134 AVEPASLIS
-143 LLDASPG
+143 LLDADPG

-166 LAVSALTVRGQ
+166 LAVSALTVQGE

-186 IESEL
+186 LESEL
-191 ETEALVAWRQLVQ
+191 ETEALAAWRQLVQ

-232 LEELQAALAAL
+232 HGELQAALATL
-243 ARRAAHLQGFVERYR
+243 ARRASHLQGFVERYR
-258 SVSHPPAPTLADTPL
+258 SVSQPPAPTLADTPL

-280 QRLVAPAWDAAGG
+280 QRLVAPAWEAVGG
-293 RVDIAVEPASL
+293 RVAVSVEPATL

-314 QVLINLTQNALQAC
+314 QVLINLAQNALQAC
-328 TGRPAPALR
+328 AGRPSPSLG
-337 IEARLSR
+337 IEVALSR
-344 GARLRLEVADNG
+344 GARLRLTVADNG
-356 PGVAPGLEGHI
+356 PGVAPGLENRI

-397 RHARRPGG
+397 RHAKRPGG
-405 GACFVLTF
+405 GACFILTF